1 MEALLPLLL
10 MSGMGNSSAAPTGT
24 LGAVMAY
31 QGQQELHKT
40 LNRSVVGAADA
51 SRITHYQRGVEFLK
65 NNGITDAVE
74 RKAYLDKCAE
84 RDAAYDRI
92 MYS

>member
-1 MEALLPLLL
+1 MEALLPAAI

-24 LGAVMAY
+24 LGALMAY

-40 LNRSVVGAADA
+40 LNRAVVGAADA
-51 SRITHYQRGVEFLK
+51 ARVTHYQRGVEFLDAH
-65 NNGITDAVE
+65 NITDATE
-74 RKAYLDKCAE
+74 RQNYLSKCAE